1 MASLNFTADSLPPL
15 PSYELKPLPPL
26 VPWASD
32 LALALASP
40 IITYWLLSVF
50 FHVIDEYD
58 IWPQYRLHTPQE
70 LLMRNHATRWDVF
83 RDVIIQQIIETF
95 SGIAFSYFDPEV
107 MHGKEEYDIAV
118 WARRI
123 RIAEKAVPGI
133 LGLIGVNA
141 SALSKNW
148 QMSAPILAS
157 VVAGGKY
164 PMQTALINGELTLAP
179 AFASWELWVAKAIYY
194 AVVPGLQLFGAMI
207 ILDTWQYFWHRAMH
221 LNKWLYTTF
230 HSRHHRLYVPYAYG
244 ALYNHPVEGFLLDT
258 LGTGVAYLAMGLT
271 TRQSILFFGIS
282 SAKTVDDH
290 CGYKLPWDPFQR
302 LSSNNAAYHDIH
314 HQSWGIKTN
323 FSQPYFTFWD
333 GFMGT
338 MWQGEIKSK
347 YERQAMAANGKWLA
361 AQKGVSEPEQ
371 MTLEGEE
378 DSGMRA
384 AGR

>member
-1 MASLNFTADSLPPL
+1 
-15 PSYELKPLPPL
+15 
-26 VPWASD
+26 
-32 LALALASP
+32 
-40 IITYWLLSVF
+40 
-50 FHVIDEYD
+50 
-58 IWPQYRLHTPQE
+58 
-70 LLMRNHATRWDVF
+70 MRNHATRWDVF

-221 LNKWLYTTF
+221 LNKWLYSMF
-230 HSRHHRLYVPYAYG
+230 QSLVA
-244 ALYNHPVEGFLLDT
+244 ALVHLLT
-258 LGTGVAYLAMGLT
+258 
-271 TRQSILFFGIS
+271 
-282 SAKTVDDH
+282 
-290 CGYKLPWDPFQR
+290 
-302 LSSNNAAYHDIH
+302 
-314 HQSWGIKTN
+314 
-323 FSQPYFTFWD
+323 
-333 GFMGT
+333 
-338 MWQGEIKSK
+338 
-347 YERQAMAANGKWLA
+347 
-361 AQKGVSEPEQ
+361 
-371 MTLEGEE
+371 
-378 DSGMRA
+378 
-384 AGR
+384 